1 MLYMLAQLI
10 INCITSSTVRN
21 GCAFSFA
28 FFFAMLYTFSNLFPS
43 EIDKNLLTLAGIT
56 DILSFQRIEDY
67 LKQLPKDKVR
77 VWNMDNDTYLNL
89 ED

>member
-1 MLYMLAQLI
+1 MNNNYL
-10 INCITSSTVRN
+10 N
-21 GCAFSFA
+21 
-28 FFFAMLYTFSNLFPS
+28 
-43 EIDKNLLTLAGIT
+43 EIDKNLLTLAGIA

-77 VWNMDNDTYLNL
+77 VWNMGNDTYLNL